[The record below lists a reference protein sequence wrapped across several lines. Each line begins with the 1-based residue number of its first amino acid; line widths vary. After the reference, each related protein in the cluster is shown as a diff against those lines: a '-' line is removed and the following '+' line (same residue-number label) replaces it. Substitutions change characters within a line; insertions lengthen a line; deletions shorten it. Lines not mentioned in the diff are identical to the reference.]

1 MDKIRSKKAL
11 AIALIFAIIFAI
23 FPLTNAK
30 ASTGQICGEYI
41 IAIDDR
47 DNCLTEA
54 EALELTYALH
64 EASSSAGC
72 SIGIV
77 ITSDLGG
84 KTSKQFADDFADE
97 LFGVGNDAV
106 VLLLFNSYNKPEYA
120 NATDYISTSGKMM
133 NKLDKYIDPMFDSI
147 YKKMGDP
154 KGDKYAY
161 NEETHSYGGYDF
173 KAGCEAFASSITLY
187 AGSFSLDDEGVD
199 PGFSGSG
206 VTSVETRGFTGWLT
220 ELFASFLRMLGG
232 LKVGY

>member
-1 MDKIRSKKAL
+1 MDKLRSKRAL
-11 AIALIFAIIFAI
+11 AIALIFAVLFAI

-30 ASTGQICGEYI
+30 ATGTICGEHI
-41 IAIDDR
+41 VAIDDL

-54 EALELTYALH
+54 EANELVMGVLT
-64 EASSSAGC
+64 EASRSAGC

-84 KTSKQFADDFADE
+84 KTSKQFADDYSDE
-97 LFGVGNDAV
+97 IFGVGSDAV
-106 VLLLFNSYNKPEYA
+106 VLLLFNSYDRPEYI
-120 NATDYISTSGKMM
+120 NATDYISTSGKMR
-133 NKLDKYIDPMFDSI
+133 NKLDKYINVMFNSI
-147 YKKMGDP
+147 YDKMGET
-154 KGDKYAY
+154 KGDPFAY

-187 AGSFSLDDEGVD
+187 AGSFSLDDDVD